1 MVLIGLTLENRK
13 ASEWL
18 KSRLTS
24 QNILLIC
31 FLLIY
36 IICIFFDIIFLKFLI
51 NLKIGYIREKS
62 DSFNQNSN

>member
-51 NLKIGYIREKS
+51 NLKIGYIWEKS